1 MRGSDMEKIK
11 SFFNSIGHFFKEK
24 FQNHRESVKQEK
36 YEKEHDLLF
45 KRKKAEKVAFVIMF
59 VVFALFAL
67 SFIFPFLWILMN
79 SFKTKSEFAKD
90 FMSWPAAWNWDN
102 FARAFAFKNATTK
115 NYTVFQMMGM
125 SIIVAGGGTL
135 ATVLT
140 SSCAAYVVAKYKF
153 PGRGL
158 IFGVVI
164 FSMIVPLVGVLPSQI
179 QFMKAMH
186 LDQTEIGLI
195 FLYSG
200 GFGSNFL
207 LLYSFFKNLSWT
219 YVEAAKIDG
228 ASDFRIF
235 FQIIVPM
242 AKGPII
248 AVGIL
253 SLIGLWNDYFNPS
266 IFLSKKPT
274 IAVGIYY
281 MQQAMLVT
289 KGEYPLFFATI
300 IVTIIPILLVFCL
313 FSKTI
318 MNNTAIGGLKG

>member
-1 MRGSDMEKIK
+1 MGPATW
-11 SFFNSIGHFFKEK
+11 FKKK
-24 FQNHRESVKQEK
+24 FRARREESRQTS
-36 YEKEHDLLF
+36 YERKHDILY
-45 KRKKAEKVAFVIMF
+45 KRKGGEKVLFIVMGVIF
-59 VVFALFAL
+59 VVFAIT
-67 SFIFPFLWILMN
+67 FIFPFLWILMN
-79 SFKTKSEFAKD
+79 SFKGKLEFAMD
-90 FMSWPAAWNWDN
+90 FMGWPVAWNWSN
-102 FARAFAFKNATTK
+102 FAKAVTFQSAETH

-125 SIIVAGGGTL
+125 SLLVAGGGTL
-135 ATVLT
+135 ATVIT

-158 IFGVVI
+158 IFSVVI
-164 FSMIVPLVGVLPSQI
+164 FSMIIPIVGSLPSQI
-179 QFMKAMH
+179 QLMRAMG
-186 LDQTEIGLI
+186 LDNTVIGLI

-207 LLYSFFKNLSWT
+207 LLYGFFKNLSWT

-235 FQIIVPM
+235 LQIILPM
-242 AKGPII
+242 AKGPIT

-266 IFLSKKPT
+266 IFLSKQPT

-281 MQQAMLVT
+281 MQNAMLET
-289 KGEYPLFFATI
+289 KGNYPMFFATVI
-300 IVTIIPILLVFCL
+300 ITLIPILLVFLC

-318 MNNTAIGGLKG
+318 MENTSVGGLKG